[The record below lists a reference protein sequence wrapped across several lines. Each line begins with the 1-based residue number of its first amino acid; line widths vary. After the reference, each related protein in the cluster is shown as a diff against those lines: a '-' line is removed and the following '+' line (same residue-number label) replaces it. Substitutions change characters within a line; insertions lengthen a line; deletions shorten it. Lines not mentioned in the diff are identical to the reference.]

1 MSDFHS
7 KIDNS
12 HALATAIV
20 CISLKSQ
27 VEYALI
33 FLDGSPPAKL
43 QKLLA
48 SYQPLQP
55 NLFEGRIY
63 DERIRL
69 IYI

>member
-1 MSDFHS
+1 MSDFHPKS
-7 KIDNS
+7 DNS

-48 SYQPLQP
+48 S
-55 NLFEGRIY
+55 
-63 DERIRL
+63 
-69 IYI
+69 